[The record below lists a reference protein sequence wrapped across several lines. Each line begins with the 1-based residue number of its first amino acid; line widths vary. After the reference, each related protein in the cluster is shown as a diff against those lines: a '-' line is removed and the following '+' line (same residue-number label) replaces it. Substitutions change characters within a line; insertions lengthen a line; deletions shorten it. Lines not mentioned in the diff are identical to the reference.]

1 MNTFLRRARLQ
12 VKLTQEEL
20 ASVLGTTAVSIWRWE
35 AGRTPSPFYRKAIC
49 AYFHRSPAEF
59 GWSLP
64 GRKGKSHGSPLFPLV
79 DPSIPDLESQ
89 LLGQQRLLTQVCE
102 LLCGSLGPQ
111 RVGLTGLVGSG
122 KTIIAQSL
130 AALPQIHDTFA
141 GVLWASLGPEAYP
154 MRHLRRWANV
164 LGLDSLP
171 AEPRAAQDTLRVAI
185 GRRRIL
191 VVLDDVWTQAD
202 VTPLRIGGQTC
213 RYLVTTRQPGL
224 AHQLCQQVLQVQD
237 LTEEAAFA
245 LLVAGLPVT
254 VVCEHKQ
261 ILQKLIR
268 SVGKLPLAL
277 VLMRE
282 HLQREAHVQPRR
294 LREAIL
300 RLVQRLCYMGAPDL
314 LQMEMPWQAT
324 TLFAAIQ
331 QSEARLSLTACA
343 AFRILASRLQDAPFT
358 ESEAAALVLQKNLQ
372 QELDCLMDAGL
383 LSWEND
389 NYRFHPIIAEYAR
402 LTEPEQQG
410 ERELPET
417 CHLSEIAY
425 PGRSRPLMN

>member
-1 MNTFLRRARLQ
+1 MRLQ
-12 VKLTQEEL
+12 ARLTQEEL
-20 ASVLGTTAVSIWRWE
+20 ASLLGTTTVSIWRWE
-35 AGRTPSPFYRKAIC
+35 SGRTPSPFYRKAIC

-59 GWSLP
+59 GWSSP
-64 GRKGKSHGSPLFPLV
+64 SRKGKSRGSSLPPLV

-89 LLGQQRLLTQVCE
+89 LLGQQRLLTQICE
-102 LLCGSLGPQ
+102 LLCGNLGPQ

-122 KTIIAQSL
+122 KTALAQNL
-130 AALPQIHDTFA
+130 ATLPQIHDTFA
-141 GVLWASLGPEAYP
+141 GVLWASLGPEVYP

-171 AEPRAAQDTLRVAI
+171 AELRAAQDILRVAI

-191 VVLDDVWTQAD
+191 FVLDDVWTQAD

-224 AHQLCQQVLQVQD
+224 ARQLCQQVFQVQD

-245 LLVAGLPVT
+245 LLIAGLPTTAVR
-254 VVCEHKQ
+254 EHTQ
-261 ILQKLIR
+261 ILQKFMR

-282 HLQREAHVQPRR
+282 HLRREAHIQPPRR
-294 LREAIL
+294 LHEAIL
-300 RLVQRLCYMGAPDL
+300 RLDQRLCYPGASDL
-314 LQMEMPWQAT
+314 LQMETPWQTT

-331 QSEARLSLTACA
+331 QSEARLPLTACV
-343 AFRILASRLQDAPFT
+343 AFRILANRFQDIPFT
-358 ESEAAALVLQKNLQ
+358 ESEAEALVLQKNLQ
-372 QELDCLMDAGL
+372 RELDYLMDAGL
-383 LSWEND
+383 LSWGND
-389 NYRFHPIIAEYAR
+389 SYCFHPIIAEYAR
-402 LTEPEQQG
+402 LTESEQQG

-417 CHLSEIAY
+417 CHHSEITY